1 MSSPF
6 SVTVILSVSPIFTV
20 NSVCESS
27 RGYFSGVGDT
37 VGVGVGVGSG
47 VGDTVGV
54 GVGTGING

>member
-27 RGYFSGVGDT
+27 IGYFSGVGDT
-37 VGVGVGVGSG
+37 VGSG